1 MPPPRA
7 EAPHLRAMPGSA
19 EAATEGS
26 SRPAAS
32 PRDGAHRRRS
42 LLRAGR
48 AAPRRRC
55 DPAAARR
62 PERGWA
68 RGEGMRWG
76 RKTKRPPRKRS
87 RLRQPGAG
95 GEAGRPL
102 RGREAPHLLPCGRAA
117 RPPSRSSRAPPRT
130 HERARTTH
138 PPPTRQAPPRQQ
150 REPPTARTTRC
161 RRAGGA
167 GAGGEAPSA
176 ALPLRPRLRPA
187 GGAPDWRCGR
197 CGAPWGRAGHVGR
210 GRGRGG
216 LSLRPPGPSRPRGSR
231 SVVSLRRRAGGPA
244 GGGGGLAP
252 PLRQL
257 LLQQDTASPPPPRHP
272 TACRHHASPPCPA
285 GPPLGPAPRP
295 GPVAVAPARSPAS
308 CPPCSPSTSHP
319 LPEVKHPEKMESVSP
334 GCPQTSIAHCKAHQ
348 R

>member
-1 MPPPRA
+1 
-7 EAPHLRAMPGSA
+7 
-19 EAATEGS
+19 
-26 SRPAAS
+26 
-32 PRDGAHRRRS
+32 
-42 LLRAGR
+42 
-48 AAPRRRC
+48 
-55 DPAAARR
+55 
-62 PERGWA
+62 
-68 RGEGMRWG
+68 MRWG
-76 RKTKRPPRKRS
+76 RKTERPPRKRS
-87 RLRQPGAG
+87 GLRQPRAG

-130 HERARTTH
+130 HERARTAH

-167 GAGGEAPSA
+167 GVGGEARSA

-187 GGAPDWRCGR
+187 GGAPDWRGGR
-197 CGAPWGRAGHVGR
+197 RGAPWGRAGHVGR
-210 GRGRGG
+210 GRGRG
-216 LSLRPPGPSRPRGSR
+216 
-231 SVVSLRRRAGGPA
+231 AGGVSAHPWPQSSPRFSVRRVPEEASGRA

-257 LLQQDTASPPPPRHP
+257 LLQQDTGSPPPPPRHG

-285 GPPLGPAPRP
+285 GPRLGPAPRP